1 MPLSLLGVFVL
12 AKALVL
18 WDRDLAWSRWTLVAY
33 LWQDLLVVGI
43 YAVFAWTIWPAW
55 LSWAVYCVIVIY
67 AGINVPVA
75 CVLSTPLT
83 FPMLRAAGGTIG
95 DSIVFYLTWPNIF
108 RMTSIIA
115 SAIIL
120 AIVLRGVYLGP
131 QAKIVALLTITCM
144 VLLGPYAS
152 AQAGVFG
159 LHRNALIALV
169 TTAIPR
175 ITGIDRDENWRLSP
189 FEAGQSDDLSHLRS
203 DDLLHLRG
211 SARGRN
217 VIIVHLES
225 TGARYL
231 GLYGAAE
238 DPMPNLR
245 LLGQE
250 AIIGEN
256 AYTVYPETIKSLVAV
271 QCSIYPALETESNRY
286 QYLQIPSLASEL
298 SRGGYRTGLFHSGR
312 FRYLGMA
319 EALHNRG
326 FDTLEDAGH
335 IGGNRESS
343 FGIDEESTLSRMF
356 AWIDEQAPGQ
366 RFHISYLPIAGH
378 HPYDTPTAG
387 PFPEDQIIGRYRN
400 ALYYAD
406 KILGELV
413 LGLRDRDLIANTLIV
428 ILGDHGEAFAQHQGN
443 IGHSFFLFE
452 ENVRVPYVIAMPGL
466 TREAI
471 WLRRV
476 LSVVDTAPTVLD
488 LLGMPRPDTYQGRSQ
503 LEPAHSMAL
512 FCTDYSQGLLGL
524 RDDRWKF
531 IHNLD
536 TNRSELFDLKSDPD
550 ERKDLT
556 SRYPVRVDRYRSH
569 LLRWSENQKH
579 MMSRS

>member
-1 MPLSLLGVFVL
+1 MMPLSLLGVFVL

-18 WDRDLAWSRWTLVAY
+18 WDRDLAWSRWTPLAY

-43 YAVFAWTIWPAW
+43 YAVFDWTIWPAW
-55 LSWAVYCVIVIY
+55 VSWAVYCAIVFY
-67 AGINVPVA
+67 AAINVPVA
-75 CVLSTPLT
+75 RVLSTPLT
-83 FPMLRAAGGTIG
+83 FPMLRAASGTLG
-95 DSIVFYLTWPNIF
+95 DSIFFYLTWPNIF

-115 SAIIL
+115 SAVFL
-120 AIVLRGVYLGP
+120 AIALRGICLGP
-131 QAKIVALLTITCM
+131 QAKAVALLIITCI
-144 VLLGPYAS
+144 VLLGPHAS
-152 AQAGVFG
+152 AQVGAFG
-159 LHRNALIALV
+159 LHRNAVIALV

-175 ITGIDRDENWRLSP
+175 ITGVDRAENWRVAP
-189 FEAGQSDDLSHLRS
+189 FEAGQSDDLSHLR
-203 DDLLHLRG
+203 G
-211 SARGRN
+211 AARGRN

-231 GLYGAAE
+231 GLYGATE

-245 LLGQE
+245 LLAEE

-271 QCSIYPALETESNRY
+271 QCSIYPALETESKHY
-286 QYLQIPSLASEL
+286 QYLQVPSLASEL
-298 SRGGYRTGLFHSGR
+298 SRRGYRTGLFHSGR

-343 FGIDEESTLSRMF
+343 FGIDEESTLCRMF
-356 AWIDEQAPGQ
+356 AWMDERPWGQ

-387 PFPEDQIIGRYRN
+387 PFSEDQIIGRYRN
-400 ALYYAD
+400 ALHYAD
-406 KILGELV
+406 RILGELV
-413 LGLRDRDLIANTLIV
+413 LGLRDRDLLANTLIV

-443 IGHSFFLFE
+443 IGHSFFIFE
-452 ENVRVPYVIAMPGL
+452 ENVRVPYVISMPGL
-466 TREAI
+466 TREAV

-488 LLGMPRPDTYQGRSQ
+488 LLGMPRPDGYQGRSQ
-503 LEPAHSMAL
+503 LEPEHSMAL
-512 FCTDYSQGLLGL
+512 FCTDYSQGLIGL
-524 RDDRWKF
+524 RDNRWKF

-536 TNRSELFDLKSDPD
+536 TNRSELFDLESDPD
-550 ERKDLT
+550 ERRNLASKYST
-556 SRYPVRVDRYRSH
+556 RVEAYRTH

-579 MMSRS
+579 MMSRSS